1 MCGIVGAISRHRP
14 VDEADFTAMRDTLA
28 HRGPEGGASAWFE
41 DRRVALG
48 HRRLSFLDLSAVDQ
62 PLCNEKGN
70 IWIVYNGEIYNHLE
84 LRRIL
89 QAQNHVFNTQ
99 TDTEVILHGYE
110 QWGERV
116 VDRLKGMFAFGILD
130 LERKRLFLAR
140 DRFGIKPLY
149 YLQTPSHFFFASEL
163 KALVRSRD
171 VARKLDPAAM
181 ADYLIYRYVPSPKTI
196 WQGINK
202 LPPAH
207 LLMFSYEEFR
217 AETREYWSLE
227 FGEERTDPQ
236 ALVEST
242 GKRVSESVACHARS
256 DVDVGALLSGGYDS
270 SAVVYWMTR
279 AGYRPPCFAVGFES
293 WDGSEHVFAKLVADR
308 LGLSLHHTLVNDSTL
323 GLLDIMPDV
332 FDEPIADISI
342 LPTWLVCHDA
352 AKQVKAV
359 MSGDGADELFGG
371 YWWQKKASAL
381 HEKPAARSWADRLS
395 RRETRSANDWVE
407 FYAEAMAMG
416 RFDRRELEAAFQPE
430 HHGDLPEDPEWFYRQ
445 HYDHRLSP
453 LKCVQRLD
461 IKCFMA
467 ELVLTKVDR
476 ASMANSLEVRIP
488 FLDHELFEEVLGVHE
503 QCYFRSGVTKFLLH
517 ENIKTHLPDAI
528 LGRHKQGFVGPEA
541 FYRNLA
547 LYHDILDDSAL
558 ASAGLIREVYI
569 RELFSRSDCWRLW
582 KLAVLEKWY
591 RRWVP

>member
-1 MCGIVGAISRHRP
+1 
-14 VDEADFTAMRDTLA
+14 
-28 HRGPEGGASAWFE
+28 
-41 DRRVALG
+41 
-48 HRRLSFLDLSAVDQ
+48 
-62 PLCNEKGN
+62 
-70 IWIVYNGEIYNHLE
+70 
-84 LRRIL
+84 
-89 QAQNHVFNTQ
+89 
-99 TDTEVILHGYE
+99 
-110 QWGERV
+110 
-116 VDRLKGMFAFGILD
+116 
-130 LERKRLFLAR
+130 
-140 DRFGIKPLY
+140 
-149 YLQTPSHFFFASEL
+149 
-163 KALVRSRD
+163 
-171 VARKLDPAAM
+171 
-181 ADYLIYRYVPSPKTI
+181 
-196 WQGINK
+196 
-202 LPPAH
+202 
-207 LLMFSYEEFR
+207 
-217 AETREYWSLE
+217 
-227 FGEERTDPQ
+227 
-236 ALVEST
+236 
-242 GKRVSESVACHARS
+242 
-256 DVDVGALLSGGYDS
+256 
-270 SAVVYWMTR
+270 
-279 AGYRPPCFAVGFES
+279 
-293 WDGSEHVFAKLVADR
+293 VFAKLVADA
-308 LGLSLHHTLVNDSTL
+308 LGLSLHHTLANDSTL

-371 YWWQKKASAL
+371 YRWQKEAFAFSQKRG
-381 HEKPAARSWADRLS
+381 ARSWADRLS
-395 RRETRSANDWVE
+395 RRETRSANDWVG

-416 RFDRRELEAAFQPE
+416 RFDRRELEAAFQPA

-488 FLDHELFEEVLGVHE
+488 FLDHELYEEVLGVRE

-517 ENIKTHLPDAI
+517 ENIKTHVPDVI

-558 ASAGLIREVYI
+558 ASAGVIRDVYI

-591 RRWVP
+591 RRWIP